1 MSDDT
6 KHPDQQ
12 HIPTP
17 AEVRA
22 EHPTVLVPAHGDDEV
37 RRIESHDGEP
47 PVAEPAAE
55 PVESVAPIEVAE
67 SAASA
72 KMAEP
77 IEPAAPV
84 VGAER
89 VEVAESAPPVV
100 EIDSGRRREQEQDEL
115 AQVIA
120 ATAETVPGV
129 HALGSPAARAVDSA
143 RTRLLGR
150 TSVPGVN
157 VLADDDV
164 LNVEVSLVAEY
175 PASVEEVADTVR
187 ADIASALEA
196 RHAGPVDIDIT
207 VTDVHGP
214 FDPADPDPGELIDGA
229 TAALHDAKAKTGE
242 AIGAAG
248 DAAGKAFDSA
258 EATAAD
264 AVDAARAGAANAA
277 DAAGDALEGVSK
289 QQESADGEVSAADD
303 PTDTAVVAGPVE
315 DAPAVDDEATVADE
329 PAVTDPTEPAT
340 DGDLPEDLADAAQ
353 KLAEAADALAVVAEE
368 VTHGVDP
375 NPADA
380 AADEADADIDDAA
393 DLAIDDAPTADPDA
407 APDAAAA
414 DTTSTPDPEQPSDS
428 AQH

>member
-37 RRIESHDGEP
+37 RRIESHDGEHP
-47 PVAEPAAE
+47 AAAEPASTSAAVPAVEPTAEPVAPDEVAEPATPIDVAE
-55 PVESVAPIEVAE
+55 P
-67 SAASA
+67 
-72 KMAEP
+72 AEP
-77 IEPAAPV
+77 
-84 VGAER
+84 
-89 VEVAESAPPVV
+89 SAPVV

-129 HALGSPAARAVDSA
+129 HALGSPSARAVDSA

-187 ADIASALEA
+187 ADIASVLEA
-196 RHAGPVDIDIT
+196 RHSGPVDIDIT

-229 TAALHDAKAKTGE
+229 TAAIDDAKAKTGE

-248 DAAGKAFDSA
+248 DAAGKALDSA
-258 EATAAD
+258 KATASD
-264 AVDAARAGAANAA
+264 AADAARAGAANVA
-277 DAAGDALEGVSK
+277 DAAGDALEGLSK
-289 QQESADGEVSAADD
+289 QRPESADDAAVSVSDGEVPVADAPTDTTVVAVPVADAPAADD
-303 PTDTAVVAGPVE
+303 ANIA
-315 DAPAVDDEATVADE
+315 DAPAATDQV
-329 PAVTDPTEPAT
+329 EPAT
-340 DGDLPEDLADAAQ
+340 HGDLPEDLSEAAQ
-353 KLAEAADALAVVAEE
+353 KLAEAADALAEVAEE
-368 VTHGVDP
+368 VTRGVDP
-375 NPADA
+375 SPADA
-380 AADEADADIDDAA
+380 DADSGTDAGA
-393 DLAIDDAPTADPDA
+393 TAPAA
-407 APDAAAA
+407 APEAAS
-414 DTTSTPDPEQPSDS
+414 TTDPEQPSRS
-428 AQH
+428 PKH

>member
-22 EHPTVLVPAHGDDEV
+22 EHPTVLVPAPGDDEV

-47 PVAEPAAE
+47 PVTAGAKRAAASTSVSKPAVVPVAVPEVEVTE
-55 PVESVAPIEVAE
+55 PVETAPPVEPVGSSESIE
-67 SAASA
+67 SAA
-72 KMAEP
+72 
-77 IEPAAPV
+77 
-84 VGAER
+84 
-89 VEVAESAPPVV
+89 PVV

-129 HALGSPAARAVDSA
+129 HALGSPTARAVDSA
-143 RTRLLGR
+143 RTRLLGH

-175 PASVEEVADTVR
+175 PASIEDTVR

-214 FDPADPDPGELIDGA
+214 FDPAD
-229 TAALHDAKAKTGE
+229 
-242 AIGAAG
+242 
-248 DAAGKAFDSA
+248 
-258 EATAAD
+258 
-264 AVDAARAGAANAA
+264 
-277 DAAGDALEGVSK
+277 
-289 QQESADGEVSAADD
+289 
-303 PTDTAVVAGPVE
+303 
-315 DAPAVDDEATVADE
+315 DAPADDATVA
-329 PAVTDPTEPAT
+329 
-340 DGDLPEDLADAAQ
+340 AAH
-353 KLAEAADALAVVAEE
+353 D
-368 VTHGVDP
+368 
-375 NPADA
+375 
-380 AADEADADIDDAA
+380 
-393 DLAIDDAPTADPDA
+393 TAS
-407 APDAAAA
+407 
-414 DTTSTPDPEQPSDS
+414 TTDPEQPSGS
-428 AQH
+428 PKH

>member
-37 RRIESHDGEP
+37 RRIESHDGEHP
-47 PVAEPAAE
+47 AAAEPASTSAVEPTAEPVAPVEVAEPAE
-55 PVESVAPIEVAE
+55 P
-67 SAASA
+67 SA
-72 KMAEP
+72 
-77 IEPAAPV
+77 
-84 VGAER
+84 
-89 VEVAESAPPVV
+89 PVV

-129 HALGSPAARAVDSA
+129 HALGSPSARAVDSA

-187 ADIASALEA
+187 ADITSVLEA
-196 RHAGPVDIDIT
+196 RHSGPVDIDIT

-229 TAALHDAKAKTGE
+229 TAAIDDAKAKTGE

-248 DAAGKAFDSA
+248 DAAGKALDSA
-258 EATAAD
+258 KATASD
-264 AVDAARAGAANAA
+264 AADAARAGAANVA
-277 DAAGDALEGVSK
+277 DAAGDALEGLSK
-289 QQESADGEVSAADD
+289 QRQESADDAAVSVSDGEVPVADAPTDTTVVAVPVADAPAADD
-303 PTDTAVVAGPVE
+303 DATIAE
-315 DAPAVDDEATVADE
+315 APAATDQV
-329 PAVTDPTEPAT
+329 EPAT
-340 DGDLPEDLADAAQ
+340 DGDLPEDLSEAAQ
-353 KLAEAADALAVVAEE
+353 KLAEAADALAEVAEE
-368 VTHGVDP
+368 VTRGVDP
-375 NPADA
+375 SPADA
-380 AADEADADIDDAA
+380 DADSGTDAGA
-393 DLAIDDAPTADPDA
+393 TAPA
-407 APDAAAA
+407 AVPGAAS
-414 DTTSTPDPEQPSDS
+414 TTDPEQPSRS
-428 AQH
+428 PKH

>member
-6 KHPDQQ
+6 KHLDQQ

-47 PVAEPAAE
+47 PVVAAE
-55 PVESVAPIEVAE
+55 PGSTSAAVPAVEPTAEPVAP
-67 SAASA
+67 
-72 KMAEP
+72 
-77 IEPAAPV
+77 
-84 VGAER
+84 
-89 VEVAESAPPVV
+89 VEVAEPSAPVV

-129 HALGSPAARAVDSA
+129 HALGSPSARAVDSA

-175 PASVEEVADTVR
+175 PASVEEVADTAR
-187 ADIASALEA
+187 ADITSVLEA
-196 RHAGPVDIDIT
+196 RHSGPVDIDIT

-229 TAALHDAKAKTGE
+229 TAAIDDAKAKTGE

-248 DAAGKAFDSA
+248 DAAGKALDSA
-258 EATAAD
+258 KATASD
-264 AVDAARAGAANAA
+264 AADAARAGAANVA
-277 DAAGDALEGVSK
+277 DAAGDALEGLSK
-289 QQESADGEVSAADD
+289 QRQESADDAAVSVSDGEVPVADAPTDTTVVAVPVADAPAADD
-303 PTDTAVVAGPVE
+303 DATIAE
-315 DAPAVDDEATVADE
+315 APAATDQV
-329 PAVTDPTEPAT
+329 EPAT
-340 DGDLPEDLADAAQ
+340 DGDLPEDLSEAAQ
-353 KLAEAADALAVVAEE
+353 KLAEAADALAEVAEE
-368 VTHGVDP
+368 VTRGVDP
-375 NPADA
+375 SPADA
-380 AADEADADIDDAA
+380 DADSGTDAGA
-393 DLAIDDAPTADPDA
+393 TAPAA
-407 APDAAAA
+407 APEAAS
-414 DTTSTPDPEQPSDS
+414 TTDPEQPSRS
-428 AQH
+428 PKH

>member
-47 PVAEPAAE
+47 PVAAAAKRAAASTSVPQPPVVPVAVPEVEVTEPVETAPPVE
-55 PVESVAPIEVAE
+55 PVESSEPIE
-67 SAASA
+67 SAA
-72 KMAEP
+72 
-77 IEPAAPV
+77 
-84 VGAER
+84 
-89 VEVAESAPPVV
+89 PVV

-129 HALGSPAARAVDSA
+129 HALGSPTARAVDSA

-187 ADIASALEA
+187 ADIASALEG

-229 TAALHDAKAKTGE
+229 TAALDDAKAKTGE

-258 EATAAD
+258 KATAAD
-264 AVDAARAGAANAA
+264 AADTARAGAANAA
-277 DAAGDALEGVSK
+277 DAAADAIEGLSK
-289 QQESADGEVSAADD
+289 QQESADGADAPPADGEVL
-303 PTDTAVVAGPVE
+303 VA
-315 DAPAVDDEATVADE
+315 DAPAVDGDATVADE
-329 PAVTDPTEPAT
+329 SAATDLTEPTA
-340 DGDLPEDLADAAQ
+340 DGELPEDLSDAAQ

-380 AADEADADIDDAA
+380 AADQADDAE
-393 DLAIDDAPTADPDA
+393 
-407 APDAAAA
+407 AAAA
-414 DTTSTPDPEQPSDS
+414 DTESTPDPEQPSGS